1 MSPQPHWAG
10 RNPDPNPS
18 GDGGG
23 GATTLT
29 GLTDV
34 TGTPGPGKS
43 PVDDG
48 TTTFPLTRVTTQE
61 DLQAILDQVAAV
73 TWFDLALAD
82 GITNAADDPAVNPDT
97 VRARC
102 RLTLNNLVYVEAVLK
117 CDPPLANAQSGR
129 VLATL
134 PPETWPGARLIFL
147 CGSSGQ
153 NPAEIDVLADGTIV
167 FETFFGGTA
176 NAEMVTLCGIS
187 FSIGGPT
194 SIVTDALAQTFG

>member
-1 MSPQPHWAG
+1 MPEPHWSG
-10 RNPDPNPS
+10 RNPSPA
-18 GDGGG
+18 GEG
-23 GATTLT
+23 GATSLT
-29 GLTDV
+29 ELTDV
-34 TGTPGPGKS
+34 TGDPGFGKS

-48 TTTFPLTRVTTQE
+48 SSTFPLTRVTTQA
-61 DLQAILDQVAAV
+61 DLDAILEQVAAV
-73 TWFDLALAD
+73 TWFDLDLGD

-102 RLTLNNLVYVEAVLK
+102 RLTLNNLVFIEAVLK
-117 CDPPLANAQSGR
+117 CEPPLTNAQSGR

-134 PPETWPGARLIFL
+134 PPETVPGARLIFL

-176 NAEMVTLCGIS
+176 NAAIVTLCGIS
-187 FSIGGPT
+187 FSIGGP
-194 SIVTDALAQTFG
+194 SSVVTDALAARFG